1 MLRKKLY
8 VAYGSNLNKTQMKYR
23 CPNAEFVGTG
33 TLRGY
38 ELQFKGARNYAY
50 ATIAPKPDSEVPVG
64 VWKITPEDERNLN
77 RYEGYPT
84 HYFKQNIPV
93 QMENGQTVKAMVYI
107 MDLKQEFGMPSASY
121 YNTVYAGYLD
131 CDLDTDFLDDAIE
144 QNRLKV
150 KSCGYSESYY
160 SSAGYSMNI
169 FDGVTDDS
177 NTADFNDDDEDYSEG
192 MKLT

>member
-64 VWKITPEDERNLN
+64 VWKITPEDISN
-77 RYEGYPT
+77 RIFPYRWRT
-84 HYFKQNIPV
+84 AK
-93 QMENGQTVKAMVYI
+93 
-107 MDLKQEFGMPSASY
+107 PSELWS
-121 YNTVYAGYLD
+121 TLW
-131 CDLDTDFLDDAIE
+131 T
-144 QNRLKV
+144 
-150 KSCGYSESYY
+150 
-160 SSAGYSMNI
+160 
-169 FDGVTDDS
+169 
-177 NTADFNDDDEDYSEG
+177 
-192 MKLT
+192 

>member
-1 MLRKKLY
+1 MRKKLY

-33 TLRGY
+33 TLRNY
-38 ELQFKGARNYAY
+38 ELQFKGVRNYAY
-50 ATIAPKPDSEVPVG
+50 ATIAPKSGSEVPVG

-121 YNTVYAGYLD
+121 YNTVYAGEH
-131 CDLDTDFLDDAIE
+131 FV
-144 QNRLKV
+144 N
-150 KSCGYSESYY
+150 YSII
-160 SSAGYSMNI
+160 I
-169 FDGVTDDS
+169 FCTP
-177 NTADFNDDDEDYSEG
+177 
-192 MKLT
+192 